1 MEIMIW
7 GALLLA
13 GLIVFAFLTG
23 TRQTD
28 ESLKLEE
35 QQARDGMDADLY
47 RELKEL
53 LSRKKKIEAIR
64 RLREKTGVGLYAA
77 KQVIDGL

>member
-35 QQARDGMDADLY
+35 QQARDGMDG
-47 RELKEL
+47 R
-53 LSRKKKIEAIR
+53 
-64 RLREKTGVGLYAA
+64 
-77 KQVIDGL
+77 